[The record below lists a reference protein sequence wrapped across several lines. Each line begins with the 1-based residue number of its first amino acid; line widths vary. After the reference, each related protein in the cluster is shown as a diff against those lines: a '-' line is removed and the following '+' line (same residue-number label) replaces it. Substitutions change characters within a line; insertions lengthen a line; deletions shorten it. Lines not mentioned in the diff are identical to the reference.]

1 MVMNPQD
8 EQMNKPR
15 GGLLGLFDKA
25 MKADEDTGLSPLQ
38 NFAAALDPLILK
50 DLRGGEGIRQ
60 QGVQRAATMSKN
72 KTVDMLRQQGRND
85 LADAVM
91 NRTIGPKEAFS
102 VMQSEKAADT
112 AFQRQ
117 KDLAAFSAGLKAP
130 AAPKLYSEFA
140 KLNADLQAGNISKDQ
155 YNASVQSF
163 LNKNKMSIRPF
174 RDINRK
180 KTKVVTV
187 GSVKIGGDNPI
198 SVQSMTN
205 TLTTDIEATIN
216 QINQITEAGGDLVRV
231 SCPDKEST
239 QALKKIIAPKKNL
252 SFSENFFHMCFGK
265 VPEKEIVKAF
275 DVSLILYAE
284 HSFNVSTFTA
294 RTITS
299 SLSDIHGAITGAIAS
314 LKGPLH
320 GGANEEVMHMMK
332 KIKKPENALKWINNA
347 LKNKEVVMGFGH
359 RVYKSGDSRVP
370 TMREYFGKVAKIK
383 KDKTFEKIYDIVEK
397 VMIKKKNIHPN
408 VDYPTG
414 PTYHLMGF
422 DTDFFTPIFVISR
435 ITGWSAHI
443 MEQHAANKL
452 IRPLAKYKGSKHRT
466 VMQLN
471 QR

>member
-1 MVMNPQD
+1 MSD
-8 EQMNKPR
+8 EIKK
-15 GGLLGLFDKA
+15 GLLGIVV
-25 MKADEDTGLSPLQ
+25 DETEVSKVMPEINSLTYRGY
-38 NFAAALDPLILK
+38 AAQDLCEYCRFEEVAYLILNK
-50 DLRGGEGIRQ
+50 DLPNSIQLKQFEKEEKNNREL
-60 QGVQRAATMSKN
+60 SKN
-72 KTVDMLRQQGRND
+72 LYEIIKHMPKKSHPMDVART
-85 LADAVM
+85 AV
-91 NRTIGPKEAFS
+91 S
-102 VMQSEKAADT
+102 VMGLEDKETSDSSHDANMRKALKIFAKTPT
-112 AFQRQ
+112 A
-117 KDLAAFSAGLKAP
+117 LAAF
-130 AAPKLYSEFA
+130 YR
-140 KLNADLQAGNISKDQ
+140 
-155 YNASVQSF
+155 
-163 LNKNKMSIRPF
+163 IR
-174 RDINRK
+174 K
-180 KTKVVTV
+180 
-187 GSVKIGGDNPI
+187 G
-198 SVQSMTN
+198 
-205 TLTTDIEATIN
+205 
-216 QINQITEAGGDLVRV
+216 
-231 SCPDKEST
+231 
-239 QALKKIIAPKKNL
+239 KKIIKPKKDL
-252 SFSENFFHMCFGK
+252 SFAENFFYMCFGK
-265 VPEKEIVKAF
+265 VPQKEIVKAF

-320 GGANEEVMHMMK
+320 GGANEEVMHMMR

-452 IRPLAKYKGSKHRT
+452 IRPLAKYKGSKHRK
-466 VMQLN
+466 VLELN
-471 QR
+471 YR

>member
-1 MVMNPQD
+1 MSD
-8 EQMNKPR
+8 DIKK
-15 GGLLGLFDKA
+15 GLLGIVV
-25 MKADEDTGLSPLQ
+25 DETEISKVMPEINSLTYRGY
-38 NFAAALDPLILK
+38 AAQDLCARCEFEEVAYLILNK
-50 DLRGGEGIRQ
+50 ELPNKKQLKEFKKELSKEI
-60 QGVQRAATMSKN
+60 TLSKN
-72 KTVDMLRQQGRND
+72 LTNILKQMPRKAHPMDVVRT
-85 LADAVM
+85 AV
-91 NRTIGPKEAFS
+91 S
-102 VMQSEKAADT
+102 VMGLEDKETGDNSPKANLRKAIRIFAKTPT
-112 AFQRQ
+112 A
-117 KDLAAFSAGLKAP
+117 LAAFYRL
-130 AAPKLYSEFA
+130 
-140 KLNADLQAGNISKDQ
+140 
-155 YNASVQSF
+155 
-163 LNKNKMSIRPF
+163 
-174 RDINRK
+174 RK
-180 KTKVVTV
+180 
-187 GSVKIGGDNPI
+187 G
-198 SVQSMTN
+198 
-205 TLTTDIEATIN
+205 
-216 QINQITEAGGDLVRV
+216 
-231 SCPDKEST
+231 
-239 QALKKIIAPKKNL
+239 KKIISPKKKYN
-252 SFSENFFHMCFGK
+252 FSENFFHMCFGK
-265 VPEKEIVKAF
+265 VPNNEIVKAF

-347 LKNKEVVMGFGH
+347 LKNKDVVMGFGH

-370 TMREYFGKVAKIK
+370 TMREYFKRVAIIK

-397 VMIKKKNIHPN
+397 VMIKEKNIYPN

-452 IRPLAKYKGSKHRT
+452 IRPLASYKGNKHRK
-466 VMQLN
+466 VLQLN

>member
-1 MVMNPQD
+1 MSD
-8 EQMNKPR
+8 EIKK
-15 GGLLGLFDKA
+15 GLLGIVV
-25 MKADEDTGLSPLQ
+25 DETEVSKVMPEINSLTYRGY
-38 NFAAALDPLILK
+38 AAQDLCEYCRFEEVAYLILNK
-50 DLRGGEGIRQ
+50 DLPNSIELKKFEKEERKEREL
-60 QGVQRAATMSKN
+60 SKN
-72 KTVDMLRQQGRND
+72 LYEIIKHMPKKSHPMDVART
-85 LADAVM
+85 AV
-91 NRTIGPKEAFS
+91 S
-102 VMQSEKAADT
+102 VMGLEDKETSDSSPEANMRKALRIFSKTPT
-112 AFQRQ
+112 A
-117 KDLAAFSAGLKAP
+117 LAAF
-130 AAPKLYSEFA
+130 YR
-140 KLNADLQAGNISKDQ
+140 
-155 YNASVQSF
+155 
-163 LNKNKMSIRPF
+163 IRS
-174 RDINRK
+174 
-180 KTKVVTV
+180 
-187 GSVKIGGDNPI
+187 G
-198 SVQSMTN
+198 
-205 TLTTDIEATIN
+205 
-216 QINQITEAGGDLVRV
+216 
-231 SCPDKEST
+231 
-239 QALKKIIAPKKNL
+239 KKIIKPKKEL
-252 SFSENFFHMCFGK
+252 TFSENFFYMCFGK
-265 VPEKEIVKAF
+265 VPQKEIVKAF

-320 GGANEEVMHMMK
+320 GGANEEVMHMMR
-332 KIKKPENALKWINNA
+332 KIKKPENALKWINDA
-347 LKNKEVVMGFGH
+347 LKNNEVVLGSGH

-370 TMREYFGKVAKIK
+370 TMREYFGTVAKIK

-452 IRPLAKYKGSKHRT
+452 IRPLASYKGSKHRK